1 MHIIEGFGG
10 RACFAKEEAL
20 DVVATLVEAAD
31 ALREAQHPEWAFAL
45 EGVEALVMERPTG
58 AGPEG

>member
-1 MHIIEGFGG
+1 MRMIEGFGG
-10 RACFAKEEAL
+10 RVCLAKEAL

-45 EGVEALVMERPTG
+45 EGVEALVMERLTG